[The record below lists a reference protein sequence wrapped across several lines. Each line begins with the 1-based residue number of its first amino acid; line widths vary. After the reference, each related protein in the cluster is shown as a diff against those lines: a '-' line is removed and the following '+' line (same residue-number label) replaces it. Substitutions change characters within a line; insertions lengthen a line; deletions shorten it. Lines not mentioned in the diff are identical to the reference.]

1 MIKFVYG
8 EIIFL
13 YNDLNFTFRSA
24 YYRREKLSEFL
35 IISQLLIHDGDYRDG
50 DSVFSQYS
58 RRTSVVAINSDVL
71 AIKR

>member
-1 MIKFVYG
+1 MVKFVYG
-8 EIIFL
+8 EIIL